1 MNGLLLV
8 IQTISDFLWGT
19 PMTIALIGTG
29 LYLSIKFKFR
39 YITKIKFH
47 FQNTFGKMFK
57 GKGEG
62 EGTVSGFAAACTAM
76 ANTIGVGNIGGV
88 ATAITMGGPGA
99 IFWMW
104 ISALLGM
111 STKACEIILGQRYRV
126 KYENSMDEYMCDR
139 SFVMKNALGWKKG
152 AFILAICCFV
162 LGPWTCC
169 VQTESVVNSLKEAFG
184 IKPLFAIIVL
194 GITCFLTIAG
204 GLKRISSVMERI
216 VPFMAMLYIL
226 GGIGILLMN
235 INAVPGAVA
244 LIFKSAFTPMAGV
257 GGFAGATVKEA
268 MRYGIARGLY
278 SNDAG
283 TGYGIVAH
291 AAGITDHPVRQSSWG
306 WGEVFLDTIVVC
318 SVTALSLILT
328 NSYIDYPNVTSAQ
341 LTTVAFKVE
350 YGNIGGYFLSL
361 AITVFAWTTIIGMY
375 YSCAKSVN
383 YAFGDSN
390 ANKIATPIYMVLC
403 MEVAIVT
410 NVLHKQFFY
419 CNEQGQYVHGKAYLV
434 TYIFTLICIAAVIIN
449 CFINQEE
456 YQKNELRAIKEFLG
470 VALVC
475 VTIQMKFQSVLM
487 TGFGLSLGITI
498 LFWALYNPQLYI
510 DSLTG
515 LYSKGYF
522 RRWFPEQIKRKKELH
537 LLMIDLWK
545 LKQVNKLYGVT
556 TGDELLIQIAEYL
569 HKINE
574 ANHVFRIHGN
584 RFFVFTTSLMDYE
597 TNKDAIMKLFKRPF
611 KVKGERISF
620 SAAICGIINVQEVK
634 EIDVLIDYLEYLV
647 QLKPKS
653 DRTILIQND
662 QHTKE
667 GFLYE
672 QEVKKYMATA
682 IEEDLFEVYYQ
693 PLYDLK
699 EKRYRTME
707 ALSRLRH
714 PSLGMISPEVFIGIA
729 EKHGQIAKLG
739 YLQFRKV
746 CKFIKEHPQIMEKIE
761 SIKYNL
767 SPLELLKSGYSK
779 KLLRTIEEFDIP
791 FSYFQ
796 FEITETVA
804 TEYSEALYQTI
815 ADFKKSGIQI
825 CLDDFG
831 SGYANLNTVLKL
843 PFSTIKLDRSL
854 LNGIC
859 YDDQVAL
866 LYKNIV
872 AVMQNLGHKVVAEGV
887 ETQEEI
893 DLLKQWGVDLVQGY
907 YYTKPLDS
915 EQIIHKL
922 EKDVC

>member
-244 LIFKSAFTPMAGV
+244 
-257 GGFAGATVKEA
+257 
-268 MRYGIARGLY
+268 
-278 SNDAG
+278 
-283 TGYGIVAH
+283 H

-341 LTTVAFKVE
+341 LTTVAFKVA

-390 ANKIATPIYMVLC
+390 ANKIATPIYMVYYMLPC
-403 MEVAIVT
+403 LLFYNIKADLLWAATDLLSAVYVIVT
-410 NVLHKQFFY
+410 L
-419 CNEQGQYVHGKAYLV
+419 
-434 TYIFTLICIAAVIIN
+434 IFI
-449 CFINQEE
+449 
-456 YQKNELRAIKEFLG
+456 YSKRKE
-470 VALVC
+470 
-475 VTIQMKFQSVLM
+475 IMR
-487 TGFGLSLGITI
+487 
-498 LFWALYNPQLYI
+498 LYNDFWDRFIPALKRGEY
-510 DSLTG
+510 
-515 LYSKGYF
+515 
-522 RRWFPEQIKRKKELH
+522 PEK
-537 LLMIDLWK
+537 
-545 LKQVNKLYGVT
+545 V
-556 TGDELLIQIAEYL
+556 
-569 HKINE
+569 
-574 ANHVFRIHGN
+574 
-584 RFFVFTTSLMDYE
+584 SYE
-597 TNKDAIMKLFKRPF
+597 T
-611 KVKGERISF
+611 VEEKG
-620 SAAICGIINVQEVK
+620 
-634 EIDVLIDYLEYLV
+634 DVL
-647 QLKPKS
+647 
-653 DRTILIQND
+653 
-662 QHTKE
+662 
-667 GFLYE
+667 
-672 QEVKKYMATA
+672 
-682 IEEDLFEVYYQ
+682 
-693 PLYDLK
+693 
-699 EKRYRTME
+699 
-707 ALSRLRH
+707 
-714 PSLGMISPEVFIGIA
+714 
-729 EKHGQIAKLG
+729 
-739 YLQFRKV
+739 
-746 CKFIKEHPQIMEKIE
+746 
-761 SIKYNL
+761 
-767 SPLELLKSGYSK
+767 
-779 KLLRTIEEFDIP
+779 
-791 FSYFQ
+791 
-796 FEITETVA
+796 
-804 TEYSEALYQTI
+804 
-815 ADFKKSGIQI
+815 
-825 CLDDFG
+825 
-831 SGYANLNTVLKL
+831 
-843 PFSTIKLDRSL
+843 
-854 LNGIC
+854 
-859 YDDQVAL
+859 
-866 LYKNIV
+866 
-872 AVMQNLGHKVVAEGV
+872 
-887 ETQEEI
+887 
-893 DLLKQWGVDLVQGY
+893 
-907 YYTKPLDS
+907 
-915 EQIIHKL
+915 
-922 EKDVC
+922 